1 MAIGAELILASQRE
15 TRDGEALIK
24 LTQNHQA
31 SVMWAEPYAWQSMFS
46 ANWMGRTDMQAVCI
60 GGLPSPE
67 LAEKLA
73 ERCAGMWNVSGCADG
88 AAVATCGR
96 IERPAESLHSGR
108 PLGNTSVW
116 ILDNHWQPC
125 PIGAIGEI
133 YVGGVSLSEAFGMRA
148 EAAHHGHVSMASAD
162 SQDMPLQR
170 THTRGRWLVSG
181 NIQEMGRTDRRERID
196 GREVDLT
203 TIEAE
208 LLGQPGVM
216 RAVAVPRLN
225 HAAGTRI
232 DAYIVAA
239 PDHKLDTDRLVA
251 ALAEVLPAHEV
262 PQRLVLLDALPLMAN
277 GAVDLAALPLPT
289 ESSGEDE
296 IDSATQPK
304 TANEQLLA
312 ALWKELLNLPRIRTS
327 DNFFDIGGHSLM
339 AVDMAARVQRQT
351 GMSLN
356 LLDIANG
363 TLGTL
368 AAGLSEGASQASQP
382 AKRGSLLRNLFG
394 RR

>member
-1 MAIGAELILASQRE
+1 
-15 TRDGEALIK
+15 
-24 LTQNHQA
+24 
-31 SVMWAEPYAWQSMFS
+31 
-46 ANWMGRTDMQAVCI
+46 
-60 GGLPSPE
+60 
-67 LAEKLA
+67 
-73 ERCAGMWNVSGCADG
+73 VSGCADG
-88 AAVATCGR
+88 APAATCGR
-96 IERPAESLHSGR
+96 VERPAESLHSGR
-108 PLGNTSVW
+108 PLANTSVW
-116 ILDNHWQPC
+116 ILDDHHQPR
-125 PIGAIGEI
+125 PIGAIGDI
-133 YVGGVSLSEAFGMRA
+133 HVGGASLSRAFGVRA
-148 EAAHHGHVSMASAD
+148 EAAHPEHASMASAG
-162 SQDMPLQR
+162 SPNMPLQR

-181 NIQEMGRTDRRERID
+181 NVQEMGRTDRRERID
-196 GREVDLT
+196 GRDVDLA

-208 LLGQPGVM
+208 LLSQPGVM
-216 RAVAVPRLN
+216 RAVAVARLN

-239 PDHKLDTDRLVA
+239 PDHKLDSDRLVA

-262 PQRLVLLDALPLMAN
+262 PQRLILLDALPLMVN
-277 GAVDLAALPLPT
+277 GTVEIAALPVPP
-289 ESSGEDE
+289 EPSGEDE

-368 AAGLSEGASQASQP
+368 AAGLSEGAPHASQP

>member
-1 MAIGAELILASQRE
+1 
-15 TRDGEALIK
+15 
-24 LTQNHQA
+24 
-31 SVMWAEPYAWQSMFS
+31 
-46 ANWMGRTDMQAVCI
+46 
-60 GGLPSPE
+60 
-67 LAEKLA
+67 
-73 ERCAGMWNVSGCADG
+73 
-88 AAVATCGR
+88 
-96 IERPAESLHSGR
+96 
-108 PLGNTSVW
+108 
-116 ILDNHWQPC
+116 
-125 PIGAIGEI
+125 
-133 YVGGVSLSEAFGMRA
+133 
-148 EAAHHGHVSMASAD
+148 
-162 SQDMPLQR
+162 
-170 THTRGRWLVSG
+170 
-181 NIQEMGRTDRRERID
+181 
-196 GREVDLT
+196 
-203 TIEAE
+203 
-208 LLGQPGVM
+208 
-216 RAVAVPRLN
+216 
-225 HAAGTRI
+225 
-232 DAYIVAA
+232 
-239 PDHKLDTDRLVA
+239 
-251 ALAEVLPAHEV
+251 
-262 PQRLVLLDALPLMAN
+262 
-277 GAVDLAALPLPT
+277 LPT